1 LVRNDLL
8 EQTVTIIIALSVIL
22 ILAGSASYDS
32 KKMLTL
38 SSIGF
43 LLCLF
48 VTILY
53 YSILLYVN
61 LKNGTS

>member
-1 LVRNDLL
+1 MVRNDLL